1 MKKLGSFLKLAW
13 QVSPGYI
20 VLLVLQS
27 LTSAAKLLINVIL
40 PKYLVDELMGSR
52 EPKFLLLFGGLIV
65 LNNVG
70 MFWLEKLYKRLLESK
85 QVYVRQT
92 MNRRMAEKIM
102 KLEYSYLEDP
112 YYLDLK
118 ERAVFVI
125 SNQDAIS
132 QLILCVSSVLS
143 GAFTLAGL
151 LVVIATLGPVMIL
164 VLLVGVVLS
173 LLCYKIMSDSMVK
186 VMTDIIPI
194 NRKMGYYLSLQSEKQ
209 FQKDIR
215 LYEMQDLITDHT
227 REFSVA
233 VCDDFEKFYRQEGRS
248 MGGINIINDAIAVI
262 CYAYVGLRTVSSRF
276 GSQISIGSLT
286 MYVAAAINFTTS
298 ILQFGTQVVTMLQEL
313 AFMDPFMEFM
323 GLEEETKAVGKKR
336 FEGPVETIE
345 FSHVTFT
352 YPKAEKAVLRDVSF
366 TIHKGEKISIVGLNG
381 AGKSTLVKLIC
392 RMYRADS
399 GEIRI
404 NGTDIYD
411 YDYMTYMNAI
421 AAVFQ
426 DYRLFNF
433 TIAENISCR
442 QQQVDEARIHHLID
456 EVGLRD
462 KVDSL
467 QNGIYSRFGKEYD
480 EEGIEMSGGEAQ
492 KVAIARA
499 LYKDASMVILDEPAS
514 ALDPIAEAEIYEK
527 FNSLVEDKT
536 AIYISHR
543 MSSSVFCDR
552 ILIIDGGTV
561 ADYDTHENLMKKTDS
576 LYYKLFESQAENYR
590 LEGETV

>member
-248 MGGINIINDAIAVI
+248 MGGINIINDAIAAI

-323 GLEEETKAVGKKR
+323 VLEEETK
-336 FEGPVETIE
+336 
-345 FSHVTFT
+345 
-352 YPKAEKAVLRDVSF
+352 DV
-366 TIHKGEKISIVGLNG
+366 V
-381 AGKSTLVKLIC
+381 
-392 RMYRADS
+392 
-399 GEIRI
+399 
-404 NGTDIYD
+404 
-411 YDYMTYMNAI
+411 
-421 AAVFQ
+421 
-426 DYRLFNF
+426 
-433 TIAENISCR
+433 
-442 QQQVDEARIHHLID
+442 
-456 EVGLRD
+456 
-462 KVDSL
+462 
-467 QNGIYSRFGKEYD
+467 
-480 EEGIEMSGGEAQ
+480 
-492 KVAIARA
+492 
-499 LYKDASMVILDEPAS
+499 
-514 ALDPIAEAEIYEK
+514 
-527 FNSLVEDKT
+527 
-536 AIYISHR
+536 
-543 MSSSVFCDR
+543 
-552 ILIIDGGTV
+552 
-561 ADYDTHENLMKKTDS
+561 
-576 LYYKLFESQAENYR
+576 
-590 LEGETV
+590 

>member
-1 MKKLGSFLKLAW
+1 
-13 QVSPGYI
+13 
-20 VLLVLQS
+20 
-27 LTSAAKLLINVIL
+27 
-40 PKYLVDELMGSR
+40 
-52 EPKFLLLFGGLIV
+52 
-65 LNNVG
+65 
-70 MFWLEKLYKRLLESK
+70 
-85 QVYVRQT
+85 
-92 MNRRMAEKIM
+92 
-102 KLEYSYLEDP
+102 
-112 YYLDLK
+112 
-118 ERAVFVI
+118 
-125 SNQDAIS
+125 
-132 QLILCVSSVLS
+132 
-143 GAFTLAGL
+143 
-151 LVVIATLGPVMIL
+151 
-164 VLLVGVVLS
+164 
-173 LLCYKIMSDSMVK
+173 
-186 VMTDIIPI
+186 
-194 NRKMGYYLSLQSEKQ
+194 
-209 FQKDIR
+209 
-215 LYEMQDLITDHT
+215 
-227 REFSVA
+227 
-233 VCDDFEKFYRQEGRS
+233 
-248 MGGINIINDAIAVI
+248 
-262 CYAYVGLRTVSSRF
+262 
-276 GSQISIGSLT
+276 
-286 MYVAAAINFTTS
+286 
-298 ILQFGTQVVTMLQEL
+298 
-313 AFMDPFMEFM
+313 MDPFMEFM

-404 NGTDIYD
+404 NGTNIYD